1 MRTWRRRWAAAAA
14 EVAAAAAAAECVPV
28 SQVFQNA
35 CLCRFVNKLSVKA
48 TPSARVSHDS
58 GTARRT
64 ACNSE
69 APNSAVFHVATAS
82 NLPFWLQSRRCR
94 RPGKLRRRRECQGGR
109 RRPGGGQGPGEPA
122 RQWQQRCHVMS
133 IFDIR
138 PFCALRA
145 ALSVRVF
152 RYDDRNTARRKTE
165 IYTGYATQRLARP
178 KHTAARSSYDL

>member
-1 MRTWRRRWAAAAA
+1 M
-14 EVAAAAAAAECVPV
+14 
-28 SQVFQNA
+28 F
-35 CLCRFVNKLSVKA
+35 
-48 TPSARVSHDS
+48 HDI
-58 GTARRT
+58 GTVRRT

-82 NLPFWLQSRRCR
+82 NLPFWLQSRRCK

-138 PFCALRA
+138 PFCAFRA
-145 ALSVRVF
+145 ALSVHVF

-165 IYTGYATQRLARP
+165 IYTGYATQWLARP
-178 KHTAARSSYDL
+178 KHTAARSSLDLPHCGAPAPPRRTGSRCSRPGKNRRRLLRRERLGRNGTVGRVPGCRPRFSG